1 MARTTTGVRVATL
14 GAVLVLGL
22 TACARQA
29 VRPAQPA
36 APAQAK
42 PQQVTVT
49 ADDAG
54 WKTAGTEGLLA
65 GWVTFTLETLEG
77 EADHGFQLVRFKD
90 GGTIEQL
97 LEADDD
103 EFLEMAEPIGGF
115 VGVTGA
121 ETHTV
126 TARLEAGS
134 YGMIDFGGTDEG
146 GPNFLRGMT
155 ASFKV
160 APADGTAGVRPMSDG
175 EIVMR
180 EFSIELPE
188 GFTGQGTYLVRNAG
202 ALIHELNIGRLP
214 SGADLEEEIR
224 RHAETGHGRITEVP
238 GLAVIGP
245 GREAYLELDLPSG
258 DYAIVCFTTM
268 GSEPPHALQGMY
280 APVTVG

>member
-1 MARTTTGVRVATL
+1 M
-14 GAVLVLGL
+14 GAVLALGL
-22 TACARQA
+22 AACARQGA
-29 VRPAQPA
+29 APDQTG

-54 WKTAGTEGLLA
+54 WKTVGTQDLRA
-65 GWVTFTLETLEG
+65 GWVTFTFETREG
-77 EADHGFQLVRFKD
+77 EADHGMQLVRFKN

-97 LEADDD
+97 LEAEDE

-121 ETHTV
+121 ERHTL
-126 TARLEAGS
+126 TIHLDAGS

-155 ASFKV
+155 ASFEV
-160 APADGTAGVRPMSDG
+160 APGDGTIGSRPNSDG
-175 EIVMR
+175 EIVMT
-180 EFSIELPE
+180 EFAIDLPE

-202 ALIHELNIGRLP
+202 ALLHELNIGRLSP
-214 SGADLEEEIR
+214 GADLEEEIR
-224 RHAETGHGRITEVP
+224 QHAETGRGRLTEVP
-238 GLAVIGP
+238 GLAVISP
-245 GREAYLELDLPSG
+245 GKEAYLELDLASG
-258 DYAIVCFTTM
+258 SYAFACFISM